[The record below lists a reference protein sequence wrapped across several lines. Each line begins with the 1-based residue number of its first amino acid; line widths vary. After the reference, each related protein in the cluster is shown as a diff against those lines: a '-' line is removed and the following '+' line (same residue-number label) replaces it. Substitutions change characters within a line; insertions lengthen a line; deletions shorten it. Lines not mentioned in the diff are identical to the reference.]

1 MTVDFLIY
9 NITKIREAEK
19 LESKLKSKF
28 LGKIAHEFKTP
39 INSILGLIKKILYN
53 LDNNEE
59 NDISELPKDI
69 KQVENLCSY
78 TLFLIDDIIEY
89 SFKSNFSNS
98 IFYSNDELEEKCG
111 SSRKTK
117 TKSETGNFDHLCKK
131 FFRKKNKLN
140 IKNDIKND
148 FASNKA
154 KDLEKLDNNT
164 NITFTSFHRKLKINF
179 DQNSQI
185 NNEKFFKKFN
195 NEDLETSLLIY
206 ENYSMKKNEY
216 LYSKSENLAYENPN
230 KILDN
235 LSSSNNELGKEKKI
249 KMKNLKSSKNHLI
262 IKNNE
267 LSLSEITSFCKGV
280 AETLLLSKGK
290 ESSIKILYNYDDV
303 IDNYKIISDE
313 FRIKQILLNFLSNS
327 VKFTKCG
334 YILIKS
340 VLIDNNSKIKLSVID
355 TGLGI
360 KENEIKF
367 LFKDKFM
374 SETTKMLNQAG
385 SGLGLSISKSIV
397 DKLGF
402 TIEVK
407 SEFGK

>member
-1 MTVDFLIY
+1 VTVDFLIY

-327 VKFTKCG
+327 VKFTKSG